1 MAQRRLKFSIYRLDP
16 NDPEAVP
23 HMDQYEVD
31 EEPMMGL
38 YTVLTKIR
46 EEQDPSLM
54 FDFGCHASVCGSCG
68 MLVNGRPELACRTL
82 TTTLP
87 ENITL
92 HPLPVF
98 KHVGDL
104 CVDTG
109 TWFREMY
116 GDIESW
122 IHTDREFDENTI
134 EERFDNDVMLKIYEL
149 ERCIECGCCIGACA
163 TANVNND
170 FAGATTVNRLARFM
184 IDPRDKRNNREY
196 YDVIGTDYGIF
207 GFIGLLGCHDICPK
221 DIPLQETLA
230 FVRRKMAWTSIT
242 DLTRIFSRKK

>member
-98 KHVGDL
+98 KHIGDL

-116 GDIESW
+116 DDIESW

-149 ERCIECGCCIGACA
+149 ERCIECGCCVGACA

-170 FAGATTVNRLARFM
+170 FAGATTFNRLARFM

-196 YDVIGTDYGIF
+196 YDVIGTEQGIF
-207 GFIGLLGCHDICPK
+207 GCVGLLGCHDICPK